1 MNIFVAKMSFD
12 TTAEQLRELFEQFG
26 EVSSSKIIFDKV
38 ENRSKGF
45 GFVEME
51 SDAAALAAI
60 DELNGTELDGRT
72 IVVKKSEP
80 KPEGGGSGG
89 FGGGRRDNSRGGFG
103 GGGGGNRRF
112 DDRSRGGGND
122 DRRPR
127 RFDRDDRSSRY

>member
-1 MNIFVAKMSFD
+1 MNIFVAKLSYD

-51 SDAAALAAI
+51 NDADGLAAI
-60 DELNGTELDGRT
+60 NELNGAELDGRS

-80 KPEGGGSGG
+80 KPQGGG
-89 FGGGRRDNSRGGFG
+89 GGGRDNRSFG
-103 GGGGGNRRF
+103 GGGGGGGRRF
-112 DDRSRGGGND
+112 DDRRGGSGGGGGD

-127 RFDRDDRSSRY
+127 RFDRDNRY